1 MRYSSDCRDLPGYGD
16 EETWGP
22 VVDPRDPR
30 WRDEYEEDE
39 DDETS
44 DSNDEDD
51 DELNDETHE
60 EIL

>member
-30 WRDEYEEDE
+30 WRDEYDDEDE
-39 DDETS
+39 ETS
-44 DSNDEDD
+44 DDED

-60 EIL
+60 ETF